1 VFVAARLIA
10 LGPVSISLVALAV
23 ASAQTPPAR
32 ARSGDVAESQQR
44 RLQEASRFLSQ
55 ATLGADYD
63 EIFRT
68 AQIGPERWLDE
79 QFAAPPSLHLPLVR
93 RLQSQAGPRSEML
106 LPPVFFRRIS
116 WWDQVMRGDDLL
128 RQRVALALS
137 EIFVVSDNV
146 DLLSVFPE
154 GPASYY
160 DVLVRH
166 AFGNYRDLLREV
178 TLHPAMGFYL
188 SHLNNARSDPATG
201 RFPDENYAR
210 EVMQLFS
217 IGLFELNPD
226 GSRKLDARGDP
237 IPTYTNR
244 EITEFAKI
252 FTGLGSGAPFGRF
265 GELETLDLTRPM
277 RMYELH
283 HEPGPKRLLD
293 GLVVPAG
300 QSGMEDIDAAID
312 NLFEH
317 PNVGPFISRL
327 LIQRLVTSNPTP
339 EYLARISAVF
349 ADNGRGVRGD
359 LQAVVRAILLDPEAR
374 RTPTDPTFGHLQEP
388 FVRHVKVARAFNATT
403 PDGLFFNGG
412 AFADFFIRQHAG
424 SAPSV
429 FNFFLP
435 DHRPNDLPPEADL
448 VAPEFE
454 ITTTSTILGM
464 ANLND
469 LLTLGGVVS
478 FNPVEELVNDCNE
491 GNCPVE
497 PLVCEELPAA
507 DQRPCLPTFF
517 YDFDALRAT
526 LDFSVEDELARTD
539 LDALLDRLDLLLTH
553 GALSD
558 EARTTIRNAVAPFPE
573 QFRARFAVYLILL
586 SPEYVVSN

>member
-1 VFVAARLIA
+1 MVTVAKPQA
-10 LGPVSISLVALAV
+10 PV
-23 ASAQTPPAR
+23 
-32 ARSGDVAESQQR
+32 RSRSTNVPREQQR
-44 RLQEASRFLSQ
+44 RLNEASRFLSQ
-55 ATLGADYD
+55 STLGADYA
-63 EIFRT
+63 EIVRT
-68 AQIGPERWLDE
+68 ARLGPERWLDE
-79 QFAAPPSLHLPLVR
+79 QFDLPPSLHLPATQQ
-93 RLQSQAGPRSEML
+93 LQTLAGERSEML

-116 WWDQVMRGDDLL
+116 WWRQAMQGDDLL

-146 DLLSVFPE
+146 DLLAVFPQ

-160 DVLVRH
+160 DVLVRN
-166 AFGNYRDLLREV
+166 AFGNYRDLLGEV

-188 SHLNNARSDPATG
+188 SHLNNDRGDPATG

-217 IGLFELNPD
+217 IGLFELNAD

-237 IPTYTNR
+237 IPTYSNR

-252 FTGLGSGAPFGRF
+252 FTGLGSGALFGRF
-265 GELETLDLTRPM
+265 GVLETIDLTQPM
-277 RMYELH
+277 RMYDDH
-283 HEPGPKRLLD
+283 HEPGPKRLLN
-293 GLVVPAG
+293 GLVVPGG
-300 QSGMEDIDAAID
+300 QTGMEDVDDALD
-312 NLFEH
+312 NLFQH

-327 LIQRLVTSNPTP
+327 LIQRLVTSNPSP

-349 ADNGRGVRGD
+349 ADNGLGVRGD
-359 LQAVVRAILLDPEAR
+359 LRAVIRAILLDPAAR
-374 RTPTDPTFGHLQEP
+374 DTPTDPTFGHLQEP
-388 FVRHVKVARAFNATT
+388 FVRHVKLARTFNAST
-403 PDGLFFNGG
+403 PSGIFFNGG
-412 AFADFFIRQHAG
+412 AFADFFVRQHAG

-435 DHRPNDLPPEADL
+435 DHRPNDLPAEADL

-469 LLTLGGVVS
+469 IVTLGGVVS

-491 GNCPVE
+491 GDCPVE
-497 PLVCEELPAA
+497 PLVCEEIGAN
-507 DQRPCLPTFF
+507 DERPCLPAFF
-517 YDFDALRAT
+517 YNFDALRAT
-526 LDFSVEDELARTD
+526 LDFSVEDQLARTD
-539 LDALLDRLDLLLTH
+539 LNALLDRLDLLLTH
-553 GALSD
+553 GTLSD
-558 EARTTIRNAVAPFPE
+558 DARQAIRDAVAPFPA
-573 QFRARFAVYLILL
+573 QFRARFAIYLILL

>member
-1 VFVAARLIA
+1 MLRLVSLLALLLVAAA
-10 LGPVSISLVALAV
+10 A
-23 ASAQTPPAR
+23 AQPQVPAR
-32 ARSGDVAESQQR
+32 SRSADVSRGQQ
-44 RLQEASRFLSQ
+44 LSPSAASRFLSQ
-55 ATLGADYD
+55 ATLGADYN
-63 EIFRT
+63 EIIRT
-68 AQIGPERWLDE
+68 AELGPERWIDE
-79 QFAAPPSLHLPLVR
+79 QFDLPPSLHLPFTR
-93 RLQSQAGPRSEML
+93 ELQARAGERSEEL
-106 LPPVFFRRIS
+106 LPRIFFRRIS
-116 WWDQVMRGDDLL
+116 WWHQVMLGDDLL

-146 DLLSVFPE
+146 DLLAVIPE
-154 GPASYY
+154 GPASFY
-160 DVLVRH
+160 DVLVRN

-188 SHLNNARSDPATG
+188 SHLNNDRSDPATG

-226 GSRKLDARGDP
+226 GSRNLDARGDP
-237 IPTYTNR
+237 VPTYSNR
-244 EITEFAKI
+244 EITEFAKV
-252 FTGLGSGAPFGRF
+252 FTGLGSGAFFGQF
-265 GELETLDLTRPM
+265 GNIGTLDLAAPM
-277 RMYELH
+277 RMYENH
-283 HEPGPKRLLD
+283 HEPGPKRLLN

-300 QSGMEDIDAAID
+300 QTGMQDIEAALD
-312 NLFEH
+312 NLFHH
-317 PNVGPFISRL
+317 PNVGPFIGRR

-339 EYLARISAVF
+339 EYLARVAAVF
-349 ADNGRGVRGD
+349 ADNGQGVRGD
-359 LQAVVRAILLDPEAR
+359 LREVVRTILLDPEAR

-388 FVRHVKVARAFNATT
+388 FVRHVKLARTFNAST
-403 PDGLFFNGG
+403 PSGIFFNGG
-412 AFADFFIRQHAG
+412 AFADFFVRQHVG

-469 LLTLGGVVS
+469 VVTLGGVVS

-491 GNCPVE
+491 GDCPVA
-497 PLVCEELPAA
+497 PLVCEEIPA
-507 DQRPCLPTFF
+507 DDERPCLPAFF
-517 YDFDALRAT
+517 YDFESLRAT
-526 LDFSVEDELARTD
+526 LDFSIEDRLARTD

-558 EARTTIRNAVAPFPE
+558 QARQTIQAAVAPFPE
-573 QFRARFAVYLILL
+573 QFRARFAIYLMLL
-586 SPEYVVSN
+586 SPEYVVSH